1 MPPAKKMDYQTKESK
16 TSKGGKLSDMFVPE
30 QIPLKLIRT
39 RDHKSDNPFKMVE
52 EDNVTEEDLDKLR
65 QHKDREQATQIEKE
79 QRLQA

>member
-1 MPPAKKMDYQTKESK
+1 MPPAKKMDYQIKESK

-30 QIPLKLIRT
+30 QIPLKLIRHVG
-39 RDHKSDNPFKMVE
+39 RKIDNPFKMVE